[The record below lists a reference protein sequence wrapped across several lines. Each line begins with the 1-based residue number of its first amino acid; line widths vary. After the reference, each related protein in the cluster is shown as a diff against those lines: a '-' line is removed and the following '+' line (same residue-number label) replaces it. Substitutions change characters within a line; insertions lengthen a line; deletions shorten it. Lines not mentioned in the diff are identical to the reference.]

1 MKKNTFFKNNI
12 LLLFLPSSFSFFFF
26 FYLSKASLSVRVDF
40 TCGKATPSF
49 FSKQTWLRG
58 SSVIHQPWSFSS
70 ASRQPKQNIH
80 CACACKSRRVKIDR
94 GQQNYCEC
102 ISRMVA
108 SDDNDHPL
116 EHASRLGKRHLR
128 SDVTGPP
135 AGGRARSALIFF
147 FNLVYTNVCEFER
160 CVAMRS
166 STDVIATL
174 CENHS
179 GYSSITY
186 KLE

>member
-1 MKKNTFFKNNI
+1 M
-12 LLLFLPSSFSFFFF
+12 
-26 FYLSKASLSVRVDF
+26 RVDF
-40 TCGKATPSF
+40 TWRKATPSF

-102 ISRMVA
+102 ILRMVA

-135 AGGRARSALIFF
+135 ASF
-147 FNLVYTNVCEFER
+147 FNLVHTNVCKFER

-179 GYSSITY
+179 SCSSIIY
-186 KLE
+186 KLELMFPKLKFIRLFFLVDFFFVLRVSANILE